1 VGFVGI
7 ILIVA
12 AVAGGV
18 FYLQYRNRQARIRG
32 VAALA
37 QSLGFSFSIDDTER
51 LVDLPFG
58 LFNRGDG
65 RKVELVCAGK
75 HDDLPLRLFD
85 YWYYD
90 ETSDTHGNRS
100 RSYHRFTC
108 ALASIPAACPLL
120 RLGHEG
126 FFSKLGSKFGMHDVE
141 LEYDDFN
148 QRFRVRCDD
157 QKFAFSLLD
166 GRMMEW
172 LLKADGFESIEVGGP
187 WILLAVGKL
196 APAEWG
202 SLVQWI
208 EQFHSH
214 IPPVVFTT
222 YPAR

>member
-1 VGFVGI
+1 MGVAGVVF
-7 ILIVA
+7 IVL
-12 AVAGGV
+12 AVVGGV
-18 FYLQYRNRQARIRG
+18 FYIQYRNRQARIRA

-37 QSLGFSFSIDDTER
+37 RSIGFSFSLDDTER

-58 LFNRGDG
+58 LFHRGDG
-65 RKVELVCAGK
+65 RKVELVITGK
-75 HDDLPLRLFD
+75 HHDLPLRLFD

-90 ETSDTHGNRS
+90 EATDSHGNRS

-108 ALASIPAACPLL
+108 ALATIPAACPLL
-120 RLGHEG
+120 RIGHEG
-126 FFSKLGSKFGMHDVE
+126 FFSKLGSKFGVHDVE

-172 LLKADGFESIEVGGP
+172 LLGADGFESVEVVGP
-187 WILLAVGKL
+187 WILLAMRKL
-196 APAEWG
+196 APSDWG
-202 SLVQWI
+202 SLAQWI